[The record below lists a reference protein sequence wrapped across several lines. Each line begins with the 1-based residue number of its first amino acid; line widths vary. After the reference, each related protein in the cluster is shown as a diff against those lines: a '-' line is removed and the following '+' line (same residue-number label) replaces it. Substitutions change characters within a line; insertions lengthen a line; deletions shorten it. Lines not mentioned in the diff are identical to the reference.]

1 MLGGVCFCV
10 ALVCVCV
17 CVCVCVAVAVE
28 MTGVPYGCLQT
39 LICKYTWG
47 IRSVAR
53 LKSIH

>member
-1 MLGGVCFCV
+1 
-10 ALVCVCV
+10 VCVCV